1 MKARVIYV
9 IIMCFIFL
17 SACKDSS
24 VSVVSLNQV
33 DEVTISI
40 KNNQGQL
47 QQWVGQ
53 DPRTIKFCPFSSK
66 EID

>member
-40 KNNQGQL
+40 KNN
-47 QQWVGQ
+47 
-53 DPRTIKFCPFSSK
+53 
-66 EID
+66 